1 MDWKEAKTLLFTWSK
16 SPIILFSFGGLGPIY
31 FTKLKAE
38 RMKKAEDSQKR
49 QLVLFLSTFKK
60 KTKKKHILHNNSRTH
75 CVLVYQLT
83 RRVMPCEKHTVG
95 DFSKQRCSLPCIQK
109 KEKNP
114 DSLTGGSLKNL
125 KTPRDTLVLLKFF
138 SGANLASA
146 THRPGHAGH
155 SVDAS
160 GDPQ

>member
-16 SPIILFSFGGLGPIY
+16 LPIVLFSFGGLGPIY
-31 FTKLKAE
+31 FTQLKAE

-49 QLVLFLSTFKK
+49 QLVLFLSTFNKK
-60 KTKKKHILHNNSRTH
+60 KQKNTYCTITAEHIVCWCISWHGEW
-75 CVLVYQLT
+75 CLVKNIQW
-83 RRVMPCEKHTVG
+83 C

-109 KEKNP
+109 KKKNP

-125 KTPRDTLVLLKFF
+125 KTPRDTLVWLKFF
-138 SGANLASA
+138 CGANLASA

>member
-1 MDWKEAKTLLFTWSK
+1 MKNIQWATFPSK
-16 SPIILFSFGGLGPIY
+16 DVHCRASKI
-31 FTKLKAE
+31 
-38 RMKKAEDSQKR
+38 
-49 QLVLFLSTFKK
+49 KK
-60 KTKKKHILHNNSRTH
+60 K
-75 CVLVYQLT
+75 
-83 RRVMPCEKHTVG
+83 
-95 DFSKQRCSLPCIQK
+95 
-109 KEKNP
+109 NP
-114 DSLTGGSLKNL
+114 GSLTGGSLKNL

>member
-1 MDWKEAKTLLFTWSK
+1 MFTAVH
-16 SPIILFSFGGLGPIY
+16 P
-31 FTKLKAE
+31 
-38 RMKKAEDSQKR
+38 
-49 QLVLFLSTFKK
+49 
-60 KTKKKHILHNNSRTH
+60 
-75 CVLVYQLT
+75 
-83 RRVMPCEKHTVG
+83 
-95 DFSKQRCSLPCIQK
+95 K